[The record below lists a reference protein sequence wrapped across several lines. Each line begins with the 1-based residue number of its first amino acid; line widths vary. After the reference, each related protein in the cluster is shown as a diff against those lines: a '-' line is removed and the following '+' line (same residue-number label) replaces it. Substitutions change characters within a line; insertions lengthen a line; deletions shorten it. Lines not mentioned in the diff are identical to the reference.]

1 MARNEGPARIKR
13 HDYGNTHGYWVRYNR
28 EGALFTK
35 LFSDSVYGSQ
45 EAALEAARKWHDELL
60 AAFPLPNRREFAQK
74 ARRKS
79 ASGIVGVRRG
89 KAYSN
94 GKTSDVWI
102 ASWSPQRGVYK
113 TKNFSIL
120 KHGEEG
126 AKQLAI
132 AAREAGLREMDLDWH
147 GDFTAVGNPGNPNS
161 GPQDSSEESTDIFA
175 FEAEQSYQT
184 HLTRER
190 DKTLRQAAIDL
201 FIEKHGHVFCEL
213 CGFDFAISYGSFGA
227 GIIEVHHTKPLALI
241 APGEP
246 TKVEDL
252 MLVCANCHL
261 VIHAGDALQRLE
273 SLRSILPYRKK

>member
-1 MARNEGPARIKR
+1 MANAGPPRIKR
-13 HDYGNTHGYWVRYNR
+13 HDYGNTHGYWVRYNK

-60 AAFPLPNRREFAQK
+60 AAFPLPNRREFAEK

-79 ASGIVGVRRG
+79 NSGIVGVRKG
-89 KAYSN
+89 KDYSK
-94 GKTSDVWI
+94 GKTYDVWI

-113 TKNFSIL
+113 TKKFSIL
-120 KHGEEG
+120 KHGDEG
-126 AKQLAI
+126 ARQLAI

-147 GDFTAVGNPGNPNS
+147 GDFTAIGNPSNSNS
-161 GPQDSSEESTDIFA
+161 GARTLPDEPSDLYG

-184 HLTRER
+184 HLFRER
-190 DKTLRQAAIDL
+190 DKSLRQAAIDI
-201 FIEKHGHVFCEL
+201 FVEKHGHIFCEL
-213 CGFDFAISYGSFGA
+213 CGFDFAISYGALGT

-273 SLRSILPYRKK
+273 TLRSILPFRKK